1 MSKNQ
6 TLVKLVVFILLVG
19 VLSLSTAFSL
29 KTKENLLITAGNFLV
44 LMVVGFF
51 LVSSLKRKV

>member
-29 KTKENLLITAGNFLV
+29 KTKENLLITTGNFLV